1 MLRIKT
7 YAPCCTDHPRRG
19 IYRVTAIPY
28 QSPRAIVMDC
38 EASTVNEARRIF
50 LQKYKMVRGELLVDF
65 LKDTP

>member
-7 YAPCCTDHPRRG
+7 YSPVCIGRPRRG
-19 IYRVTAIPY
+19 IYRVLAIRHG
-28 QSPRAIVMDC
+28 SPRAIVMDC

-50 LQKYKMVRGELLVDF
+50 LQKYQRIQGEIFIDF